1 MRKKIVIITGIW
13 LVVLIVV
20 VNLGLWKLAEMNSK
34 VKEQIGT
41 CVVVR
46 GEAAVVLDYS
56 LLTST
61 YTLSNGKTVS
71 FEFVE
76 KANKR

>member
-13 LVVLIVV
+13 LVVAVV
-20 VNLGLWKLAEMNSK
+20 IINLGLWKLADMNSK
-34 VKEQIGT
+34 AKEQIGT
-41 CVVVR
+41 CVVIN
-46 GEAAVVLDYS
+46 GEAAVVLDYNV
-56 LLTST
+56 LTST